1 MHIGKT
7 LGTACSTFAI
17 TNIDDIFIL
26 VTFFAEASTSNT
38 LTPLKITIG
47 QYVGFTIIMVISMI
61 GFGASLALP
70 SEPIGFLGLLPGLLG
85 IWKLLELIIPYEEE
99 EEEEAPSFS
108 GTKSVLKVATITVIN
123 GGDNIGT
130 YIPLFSQTKGVEI
143 AVYVVTYYILLGLL
157 CLVAYLV
164 MKQKHIL
171 RVVEKYAQLVIPF
184 LYMGLCIFIIVDSE
198 CYPWFIEWIDN
209 SISSHP
215 GTVIL
220 AVVTVSVILLC
231 GGAMLWHRLRKKTKQ
246 ASDIDKS
253 PQSPPTRAAHQCPE
267 NDEGLRS
274 AEEAGIEDGQEI
286 AEEPESSNGERDRS
300 KYGTFAKDN

>member
-1 MHIGKT
+1 MN
-7 LGTACSTFAI
+7 TFAI

-26 VTFFAEASTSNT
+26 VTFFAEASTRNT
-38 LTPLKITIG
+38 LTPLRITIG
-47 QYVGFTIIMVISMI
+47 QYVGFTVIMVISMI
-61 GFGASLALP
+61 GFGASLALS
-70 SEPIGFLGLLPGLLG
+70 SEPIGYLGLLPGLPG

-99 EEEEAPSFS
+99 EEKEIPSFS
-108 GTKSVLKVATITVIN
+108 STKSVLKVATITVIN

-130 YIPLFSQTKGVEI
+130 YISLFSQTKGVEI

-184 LYMGLCIFIIVDSE
+184 LYKGLCIFIIVDSE
-198 CYPWFIEWIDN
+198 CYPWSIERIDN

-231 GGAMLWHRLRKKTKQ
+231 GGAMLWYRLRKEARQVTNM
-246 ASDIDKS
+246 DELL
-253 PQSPPTRAAHQCPE
+253 QSPPTRAAQRSPE

-274 AEEAGIEDGQEI
+274 ADEAGIEDDQEI
-286 AEEPESSNGERDRS
+286 AEEPESSNGERHKS
-300 KYGTFAKDN
+300 KYGTFAKDGRHFKG